1 MTSSSPRPH
10 VRISKAANRYLV
22 FDIDD
27 VMYLRRNHN
36 ICSVFV
42 GTMPQAPQQSA
53 FMGLPIELMAEEAQ
67 VLVEKNVAFVVDD
80 SNYHPARIAA
90 AGPQDRQ
97 YLGAV
102 KTVTSDAQRSMREQT
117 EARKAMYAN
126 KGTSK
131 KKEKKNKQAPD
142 TQTSEDVTVAP
153 LADAEE
159 AGAATSLFDTTPEP
173 TAATTT
179 KNSPVT
185 REAPEAWMATL
196 TTSGA
201 LLTPSP
207 GQDEQLASVD
217 VPASYPL
224 YAHLQDKGYF
234 MMPGLRFGCDYNVYP
249 GDPLRF
255 HSHFQATGFQWNE
268 DIKLLDLVTGG
279 RLGTNV
285 KKSFLI
291 GGRVESE
298 EQHKDN
304 TDAAHDVRAFSIEWA
319 AM

>member
-97 YLGAV
+97 YLDAV

-126 KGTSK
+126 KGT
-131 KKEKKNKQAPD
+131 
-142 TQTSEDVTVAP
+142 
-153 LADAEE
+153 
-159 AGAATSLFDTTPEP
+159 TPA
-173 TAATTT
+173 AATTT

-268 DIKLLDLVTGG
+268 DINLLDLVTGG

-304 TDAAHDVRAFSIEWA
+304 TDATRDVRAFSIEWA

>member
-1 MTSSSPRPH
+1 MTSSAPRPH

-67 VLVEKNVAFVVDD
+67 VLVEKKVAYVVDD

-97 YLGAV
+97 YIDVV
-102 KTVTSDAQRSMREQT
+102 KGITSDAQRSMRETT
-117 EARKAMYAN
+117 EARKAMFAH
-126 KGTSK
+126 KGASK
-131 KKEKKNKQAPD
+131 KKERKDKKASDAQG
-142 TQTSEDVTVAP
+142 SEDVTAAP
-153 LADAEE
+153 SADAE
-159 AGAATSLFDTTPEP
+159 AAATSLFDTTPEP
-173 TAATTT
+173 APATTN
-179 KNSPVT
+179 KNPSVT
-185 REAPEAWMATL
+185 REAAPEAWLATL
-196 TTSGA
+196 TTSDS
-201 LLTPSP
+201 LLTPAP
-207 GQDEQLASVD
+207 GQDEPLASVD

-234 MMPGLRFGCDYNVYP
+234 MMPGLRFGCNYNVYP

-268 DIKLLDLVTGG
+268 DITLLDLVTGG

-285 KKSFLI
+285 KKSFLV
-291 GGRVESE
+291 GGRVEDE
-298 EQHKDN
+298 EQRKDEAE
-304 TDAAHDVRAFSIEWA
+304 AASDVRAFSIEWA